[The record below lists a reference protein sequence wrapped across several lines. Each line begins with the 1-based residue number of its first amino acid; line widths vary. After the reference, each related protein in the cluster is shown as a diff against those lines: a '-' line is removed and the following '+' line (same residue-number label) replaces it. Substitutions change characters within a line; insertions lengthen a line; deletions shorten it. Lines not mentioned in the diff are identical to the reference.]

1 MTAHASAAEHMARG
15 LRQGLANAPG
25 GSVSVRAAREIVV
38 RLSRSISLAP
48 RDRDPADGTVPNL
61 LHALSHI
68 VELEEQRYEDLC
80 GDGGGS
86 HRSGYPIG
94 RILALVQEDH
104 DVFERFAHA
113 VIVSRDEEPAVLAAS
128 LRLARAVLSVTG
140 FQFPLG
146 EDAVVRRLEM
156 LALGED
162 GNPNGNPNGNPHTQ
176 GAFGDAASAAAAAA
190 AAAEAKRGT
199 PAEAL
204 AASAAR
210 AAAIDALR
218 VKTYAAACLAVAL
231 EAEDV
236 ASNFV
241 RDGVME
247 KIMTP
252 LRECIAEGK
261 PAEGSDVARFALGA
275 AADDSPFDP
284 DAAARDVAGAD
295 AEVDAKVM
303 VLRLLELGPTD
314 AARLPERLT
323 EARVRSLAAVGEYI
337 ESFGAAMRCGAVDV
351 CLALV
356 DGPPGGW
363 PAACAR
369 RRDAGIADP
378 TLPRLNGDPQLP
390 ESLAAVSALLAHRK
404 FAVTFVDRGGV
415 RALLA
420 LPRGPLTHNGFTQCL
435 FGVSQITGAM
445 ERLLAPTSAGTAA
458 GTTAARMCVDAALEA
473 LEGGHDAARRHAA
486 LFFSLS
492 FPFPAIL
499 DAFDAAGGLRPLL
512 NLLRHA
518 AQVGTAATATAKQTA
533 SHACHA
539 LRQYA
544 RAHLHRRV
552 AAASAG
558 IGASVGARRQSSEHA
573 EARWC
578 PPPGHRAM
586 DLGQAATDRNLRA
599 AAHDPKVASAMQRA
613 PWLVMDA
620 FVAQGGHEIMLS
632 LMRVAPGDR
641 HFHDSVPAALAT
653 LRTATLH
660 PGARI
665 ATAAATLPEP
675 RGGGVA
681 PAMHVLLEISARAM
695 HAHDSEAV
703 IDVMHIMCTLVAPP
717 PALTGSTG
725 STSRD
730 AREPHATTPS
740 RRGKKNAHARDDGVA
755 DRNAATFDARMRPAR
770 EALREAGGIRA
781 LLSML
786 MKGARTLAPP
796 NDDAARALCCRALLA
811 MARDPAIAQTL
822 QTLQVARRLTE
833 MVATFR
839 RSGAAATETKAAAA
853 KAAEAKAA
861 VGGSKSAATSRAAA
875 AASTAAEAGA
885 EFHRAAVELIAVT
898 AGGAARG
905 STAAAASDA
914 ATAPL
919 RRLERH
925 AIAAA
930 TKIRYPHDELVQ
942 LIHEH
947 LVAAGL
953 HGAAAALAAEA
964 RAGAR
969 GGIGASA
976 SPAPASALVSSRSL
990 PADAASGRVSGLGS
1004 AHPSTPGLTRRL
1016 SLPRRPGSGAAGLFG
1031 GGSKSATAGA
1041 FTLGLE
1047 QSNDKASTR
1056 REEKGKERARG
1067 ESERK
1072 RARSAKRESL
1082 PAPTPSPAATRRSK
1096 RKASALSP
1104 PDDADD
1110 ENPPDDVPAAAR
1122 TVRAPTPSLVS
1133 PADGLL
1139 AGAAP
1144 GSSFAR
1150 ASGVTHVH
1158 FPGDGSAHTHHPHHH
1173 AHPLPPGWK
1182 DREGCGVKSKLD
1194 SIMTT
1199 YLRAQHRQCAAPIAA
1214 CAPFSLLEPHACP
1227 EPRHLLNAPR
1237 NLVDRLARRER
1248 SRHPRGGPG
1257 GRARDRHFVYGRF
1270 RPVRA
1275 FRDRG
1280 DGPMFTCVA
1289 FVGADGDRALVG
1301 SDVSE
1306 LLLYD
1311 IANGDLLERHDAQH
1325 ADGDPRALRAA
1336 PLACPKTLV
1345 LSCGSEETHLWDAAN
1360 MGVGPL
1366 RTFEGCRGAAFDA
1379 DGSRVVVVGEDLVGD
1394 GSTGGRRHRGDDSRV
1409 LRRRRRRAFVCSAAF
1424 VSTRGRVVQSR
1435 RRGFVLVGEHA
1446 VGRAAARAAE
1456 AFRSV
1461 QRRRR
1466 RVFPPEGKRSDSQQR
1481 SVGFTNESPGAFR
1494 RVPRRHAA
1502 VLDGLGRRRRRHL
1515 SRSAGDGHLPPR
1527 ATMQTPAPR
1536 VVPNARRRRLLRN
1549 LHGGTRTRRAGRVL
1563 GRGHGRVVRHGGVRP
1578 RGYPRQRRSRARG
1591 WSPATGGG

>member
-1 MTAHASAAEHMARG
+1 
-15 LRQGLANAPG
+15 
-25 GSVSVRAAREIVV
+25 
-38 RLSRSISLAP
+38 
-48 RDRDPADGTVPNL
+48 
-61 LHALSHI
+61 
-68 VELEEQRYEDLC
+68 
-80 GDGGGS
+80 
-86 HRSGYPIG
+86 
-94 RILALVQEDH
+94 
-104 DVFERFAHA
+104 
-113 VIVSRDEEPAVLAAS
+113 
-128 LRLARAVLSVTG
+128 
-140 FQFPLG
+140 
-146 EDAVVRRLEM
+146 
-156 LALGED
+156 
-162 GNPNGNPNGNPHTQ
+162 
-176 GAFGDAASAAAAAA
+176 
-190 AAAEAKRGT
+190 
-199 PAEAL
+199 
-204 AASAAR
+204 
-210 AAAIDALR
+210 
-218 VKTYAAACLAVAL
+218 
-231 EAEDV
+231 
-236 ASNFV
+236 
-241 RDGVME
+241 
-247 KIMTP
+247 
-252 LRECIAEGK
+252 
-261 PAEGSDVARFALGA
+261 
-275 AADDSPFDP
+275 
-284 DAAARDVAGAD
+284 
-295 AEVDAKVM
+295 M

-681 PAMHVLLEISARAM
+681 PAMRVLLEISARAM

-786 MKGARTLAPP
+786 MKGARTPRRRPRRPA
-796 NDDAARALCCRALLA
+796 ALCCRALLA

-861 VGGSKSAATSRAAA
+861 AGGSKSAATSRGGGGVDGGGSGRRISPRGCGTDRRHRRRRRARKHGRGG
-875 AASTAAEAGA
+875 ERRR
-885 EFHRAAVELIAVT
+885 HRAASSTGTTRHRRRDGKFGTRTMNSCSSSTNTSSPRV
-898 AGGAARG
+898 
-905 STAAAASDA
+905 STARRRRSRRRRARAREEASA
-914 ATAPL
+914 RRRRRRPRARYIVAVPPRG
-919 RRLERH
+919 RRLR
-925 AIAAA
+925 
-930 TKIRYPHDELVQ
+930 TRLRTRIRASFDARIDAET
-942 LIHEH
+942 
-947 LVAAGL
+947 VA
-953 HGAAAALAAEA
+953 
-964 RAGAR
+964 
-969 GGIGASA
+969 S
-976 SPAPASALVSSRSL
+976 
-990 PADAASGRVSGLGS
+990 
-1004 AHPSTPGLTRRL
+1004 
-1016 SLPRRPGSGAAGLFG
+1016 RRPGSARRGFSEEEFQG
-1031 GGSKSATAGA
+1031 ATAGA

-1047 QSNDKASTR
+1047 QSNDESVDAER
-1056 REEKGKERARG
+1056 GEGQREGARG
-1067 ESERK
+1067 
-1072 RARSAKRESL
+1072 
-1082 PAPTPSPAATRRSK
+1082 
-1096 RKASALSP
+1096 
-1104 PDDADD
+1104 
-1110 ENPPDDVPAAAR
+1110 
-1122 TVRAPTPSLVS
+1122 VRAQT
-1133 PADGLL
+1133 
-1139 AGAAP
+1139 
-1144 GSSFAR
+1144 
-1150 ASGVTHVH
+1150 
-1158 FPGDGSAHTHHPHHH
+1158 
-1173 AHPLPPGWK
+1173 
-1182 DREGCGVKSKLD
+1182 REV
-1194 SIMTT
+1194 
-1199 YLRAQHRQCAAPIAA
+1199 
-1214 CAPFSLLEPHACP
+1214 
-1227 EPRHLLNAPR
+1227 
-1237 NLVDRLARRER
+1237 RE
-1248 SRHPRGGPG
+1248 
-1257 GRARDRHFVYGRF
+1257 
-1270 RPVRA
+1270 
-1275 FRDRG
+1275 
-1280 DGPMFTCVA
+1280 
-1289 FVGADGDRALVG
+1289 
-1301 SDVSE
+1301 
-1306 LLLYD
+1306 
-1311 IANGDLLERHDAQH
+1311 
-1325 ADGDPRALRAA
+1325 
-1336 PLACPKTLV
+1336 
-1345 LSCGSEETHLWDAAN
+1345 
-1360 MGVGPL
+1360 
-1366 RTFEGCRGAAFDA
+1366 
-1379 DGSRVVVVGEDLVGD
+1379 
-1394 GSTGGRRHRGDDSRV
+1394 
-1409 LRRRRRRAFVCSAAF
+1409 
-1424 VSTRGRVVQSR
+1424 TRI
-1435 RRGFVLVGEHA
+1435 
-1446 VGRAAARAAE
+1446 
-1456 AFRSV
+1456 
-1461 QRRRR
+1461 
-1466 RVFPPEGKRSDSQQR
+1466 
-1481 SVGFTNESPGAFR
+1481 SPGAHAESR
-1494 RVPRRHAA
+1494 RDASIEA
-1502 VLDGLGRRRRRHL
+1502 
-1515 SRSAGDGHLPPR
+1515 
-1527 ATMQTPAPR
+1527 
-1536 VVPNARRRRLLRN
+1536 
-1549 LHGGTRTRRAGRVL
+1549 
-1563 GRGHGRVVRHGGVRP
+1563 
-1578 RGYPRQRRSRARG
+1578 
-1591 WSPATGGG
+1591 